1 MPTRA
6 PAQRC
11 GTDWSGS
18 LDGSHP
24 TVEDGE
30 VLGMICFSG
39 RPTGCSGL
47 LQDAVNEVFGAIL
60 QIDIE
65 MNQS

>member
-1 MPTRA
+1 M
-6 PAQRC
+6 
-11 GTDWSGS
+11 
-18 LDGSHP
+18 
-24 TVEDGE
+24 EDGE
-30 VLGMICFSG
+30 VPRMVYFSG
-39 RPTGCSGL
+39 RPTGCNGL

>member
-1 MPTRA
+1 M
-6 PAQRC
+6 
-11 GTDWSGS
+11 
-18 LDGSHP
+18 DGSHP

-30 VLGMICFSG
+30 VLRMICFSG

-65 MNQS
+65 MKQS